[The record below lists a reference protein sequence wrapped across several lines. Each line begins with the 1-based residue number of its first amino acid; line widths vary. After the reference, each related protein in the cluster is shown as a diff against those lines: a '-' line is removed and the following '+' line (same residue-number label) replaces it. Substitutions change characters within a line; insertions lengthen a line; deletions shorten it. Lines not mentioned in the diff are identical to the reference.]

1 MAQEQFYGCADISI
15 VDDITQTTTTK
26 ASNQNSNS
34 ITKVDGLLEIKST
47 KGQTY
52 TNTTTKST
60 KRKSTTTTT
69 SKAADNTNNI
79 EDATSSKECK
89 SKLEFGSFIDLSRVV
104 DIYCTRMCEL
114 KCKKYLNLLENISL
128 DSTGRLNKDIRACFE
143 TCPLLCECY

>member
-26 ASNQNSNS
+26 
-34 ITKVDGLLEIKST
+34 VDGLLEIKSS
-47 KGQTY
+47 KGQIY
-52 TNTTTKST
+52 TNATTKST
-60 KRKSTTTTT
+60 KRKTTTTSKAT
-69 SKAADNTNNI
+69 SKAADNTNNN
-79 EDATSSKECK
+79 EDSTSSKECK

-128 DSTGRLNKDIRACFE
+128 DSTGRVNKDIRACFE